1 MSCGGELFP
10 LTQNCIEHVLL
21 LCTEANCKRIH
32 DILIIQR
39 ILDGAHAAGEP
50 YAGASLVFYM
60 GGYLYVSYLAG
71 KSYMCAAAGAGI
83 YLSPVKIHYAD
94 ISLEALGLLA

>member
-1 MSCGGELFP
+1 
-10 LTQNCIEHVLL
+10 
-21 LCTEANCKRIH
+21 
-32 DILIIQR
+32 
-39 ILDGAHAAGEP
+39 
-50 YAGASLVFYM
+50 M

-83 YLSPVKIHYAD
+83 YLSPVKIYYAD

>member
-1 MSCGGELFP
+1 
-10 LTQNCIEHVLL
+10 
-21 LCTEANCKRIH
+21 
-32 DILIIQR
+32 
-39 ILDGAHAAGEP
+39 
-50 YAGASLVFYM
+50 M

-83 YLSPVKIHYAD
+83 YLAPVEIHYAD